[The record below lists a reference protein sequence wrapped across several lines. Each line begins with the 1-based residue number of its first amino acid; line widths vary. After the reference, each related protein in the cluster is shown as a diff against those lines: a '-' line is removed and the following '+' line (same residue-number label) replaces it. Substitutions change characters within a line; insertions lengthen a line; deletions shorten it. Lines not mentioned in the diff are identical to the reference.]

1 MVQEQLRTNEEIWAR
16 RKEGMRDIERKDLK
30 FRLELAEVLHDS
42 AMKKKVEAYFER
54 AIEEIDSWGPKIS
67 CSKNKEVKNGC

>member
-1 MVQEQLRTNEEIWAR
+1 MIKEQLGTNEEIWAR
-16 RKEGMRDIERKDLK
+16 RKKGMRNIEREDVR

-54 AIEEIDSWGPKIS
+54 AIEEIDSWGLDSILQ
-67 CSKNKEVKNGC
+67 